1 MLGFVQSPRPLC
13 QPDLLQTDTPEQDA
27 PAANRAALD
36 EAFSE
41 LLAKI
46 SEDDDE
52 WVVLIGTLLKDVT
65 SKGAIVAD
73 LTHPKLQDISAAITR

>member
-1 MLGFVQSPRPLC
+1 MG
-13 QPDLLQTDTPEQDA
+13 QDA

-41 LLAKI
+41 LLSKI

-52 WVVLIGTLLKDVT
+52 WVVLIGTLLKDLT
-65 SKGAIVAD
+65 TTGAIVAD
-73 LTHPKLQDISAAITR
+73 LMDPKLQDISAAISRKVG